1 VQGREGVRQV
11 IAALDV
17 GGTHVSA
24 ARVDLESARVE
35 PLVRL
40 EYEPHADRPVL
51 LQAIL
56 TAASAVAA
64 PAVAAVG
71 VSVPGP
77 FDYDTGV
84 CTIRGVGKLEAL
96 YGLDL
101 RGELAHAFGVRGAAV
116 VFLNDAEAFLLGEAG
131 HGAARGHARAVGLT
145 LGTGLGSA
153 FLADGAIVRG
163 GAGVPQEGSLHLLA
177 FRGAPV
183 EERISARGLR
193 ARSDGRDVRELAL
206 AARAGDASAQGAFSG
221 YSADLADFLDQ
232 CLRAFAPTCLVVGGS
247 ISRAWDL
254 IGPALVAAFPHVEV
268 NPSAL
273 LDEAPLLGAA
283 RYALSTSA
291 LP

>member
-1 VQGREGVRQV
+1 M
-11 IAALDV
+11 IAALDL

-24 ARVDLESARVE
+24 AQVDLETARVE

-40 EYEPHADRPVL
+40 DYEPHAERAVL
-51 LQAIL
+51 LRAIVE
-56 TAASAVAA
+56 AASSVAA
-64 PAVAAVG
+64 PTVAAIG

-77 FDYDTGV
+77 FDYENGV

-101 RGELAHAFGVRGAAV
+101 RGELARVFDVRGMAV

-131 HGAARGHARAVGLT
+131 HGAARGHARAIGLT

-153 FLADGAIVRG
+153 FLVDGAIVDE
-163 GAGVPQEGSLHLLA
+163 GAGVPPEGSLHLLA

-193 ARSDGRDVRELAL
+193 ARSDGRDVEELAL
-206 AARAGDASAQGAFSG
+206 AARAGDAAARDAFAG
-221 YSADLADFLDQ
+221 YADDLAEFLEP
-232 CLRAFAPTCLVVGGS
+232 CVRAFAPTCVVVGGS

-254 IGPALVAAFPHVEV
+254 IGPTLAAAFSCDVTP
-268 NPSAL
+268 AAR
-273 LDEAPLLGAA
+273 LDEAALLGAA
-283 RYALSTSA
+283 RHAVSTSGV
-291 LP
+291 L

>member
-1 VQGREGVRQV
+1 V

-24 ARVDLESARVE
+24 ARVDLQAARVE

-40 EYEPHADRPVL
+40 EYEPHADRAVL

-56 TAASAVAA
+56 EAAAAVAA
-64 PAVAAVG
+64 PTVAAVG

-77 FDYDTGV
+77 FDYDNGV

-101 RGELAHAFGVRGAAV
+101 RSELAGAFDVQGPAV

-131 HGAARGHARAVGLT
+131 YGAARGHARAIGLT

-153 FLADGAIVRG
+153 FVVDGAIVRE
-163 GAGVPQEGSLHLLA
+163 GAGVPPDGSLHLLT

-183 EERISARGLR
+183 EERISARALR
-193 ARSDGRDVRELAL
+193 ARGDGRDVRELAL
-206 AARAGDASAQGAFSG
+206 AARAGDASAQDAFSG
-221 YSADLADFLDQ
+221 YSADLAEFLEP
-232 CLRAFAPTCLVVGGS
+232 CVRAFAPTCLVVGGS

-254 IGPALVAAFPHVEV
+254 IGPTLAAALPLEVVPAAR
-268 NPSAL
+268 
-273 LDEAPLLGAA
+273 LDEAALLGAA
-283 RYALSTSA
+283 RHALSTSGR
-291 LP
+291 L